1 MNTFA
6 VIILVALV
14 GEYVL
19 SVATGVLNARAF
31 SPTLPAEFTGVFDDA
46 TYAQAQRYT
55 ATRTRLGLI
64 RGAFDLA
71 VVLLFWFA
79 GGFEW
84 LDQALRGLDR
94 GPVVTGL
101 LYIGGL
107 GVASTLL
114 GLPFRIYSTF
124 GIEAR
129 YGFNRTTPTTFVA
142 DLLKGVL
149 LAVVLGGALL
159 AIILGFF
166 EWAGPLAWL
175 WCWIAATVF
184 MLAIQFVAPTWIMPL
199 FNTFTPLDTGDLHD
213 AILQY
218 ARSARFP
225 LRGIFVVDGSRRS
238 SKANAFFTG
247 FGRHKRIGLFDTLVE
262 QYTVPEL
269 VAVVAHE
276 VGHYKKRHVWQGMA
290 LSIAHLGAML
300 WILSLFLEQEGLF
313 AAFYVTEPSVYA
325 GLLFFG
331 LLFTPV
337 ELVLSVLVNLFSRRN
352 EFEADRFAAE
362 TTGSGEP
369 LITALKK
376 LSADTLTNL
385 TPHPLAVFLS
395 YSHPPV
401 LQRIAALRR
410 LAARGE
416 TPRSTESGEAPA

>member
-6 VIILVALV
+6 VIILAALV
-14 GEYVL
+14 GDYLLRLTV
-19 SVATGVLNARAF
+19 GILNARAF
-31 SPTLPAEFTGVFDDA
+31 SPTVPDEFTGVFDDA
-46 TYAQAQRYT
+46 KYGQAQRYSL
-55 ATRTRLGLI
+55 TRTRFGLI

-94 GPVVTGL
+94 GPVATGL

-107 GVASTLL
+107 GLASTLL

-124 GIEAR
+124 AIEAR
-129 YGFNRTTPTTFVA
+129 YGFNRTTLGTFVA
-142 DLLKGVL
+142 DLFKGGVL
-149 LAVVLGGALL
+149 AILLGGALL
-159 AIILGFF
+159 AIILAFF
-166 EWAGPLAWL
+166 ESAGPLAWL
-175 WCWIAATVF
+175 WCWIAATAF
-184 MLAIQFVAPTWIMPL
+184 MLAVQFIAPTWIMPL
-199 FNTFTPLDTGDLHD
+199 FNKFTPLETGDLHD

-276 VGHYKKRHVWQGMA
+276 VGHYKKRHLWQGMA
-290 LSIAHLGAML
+290 LSITHLGAML

-313 AAFYVTEPSVYA
+313 AAFHVTEPSVYA

-337 ELVLSVLVNLFSRRN
+337 ELILSVLVNLFSRRN
-352 EFEADRFAAE
+352 EFQADRFAAE
-362 TTGSGEP
+362 TTGNGEP
-369 LITALKK
+369 LIDALKK
-376 LSADTLTNL
+376 LSADNLTNL
-385 TPHPLAVFLS
+385 TPHPFAVFLG

-410 LAARGE
+410 SAAG
-416 TPRSTESGEAPA
+416 

>member
-313 AAFYVTEPSVYA
+313 AAFYVTKPSVYA

>member
-14 GEYVL
+14 GEYAL
-19 SVATGVLNARAF
+19 SVAVSVLNARAF
-31 SPTLPAEFTGVFDDA
+31 SPTVPAEFTGVFDDA
-46 TYAQAQRYT
+46 TYAQTQRYT

-184 MLAIQFVAPTWIMPL
+184 MLAIQFIAPTWIMPL

-337 ELVLSVLVNLFSRRN
+337 ELILSVLVNLFSRRN

-362 TTGSGEP
+362 TTGSGDA
-369 LITALKK
+369 LIDALKK

>member
-14 GEYVL
+14 GEYAL
-19 SVATGVLNARAF
+19 SVAVSVLNARAF
-31 SPTLPAEFTGVFDDA
+31 SPTVPAEFTGVFDDA
-46 TYAQAQRYT
+46 TYAQTQRYT

-184 MLAIQFVAPTWIMPL
+184 MLAIQFIAPTWIMPL

-337 ELVLSVLVNLFSRRN
+337 ELILSVLVNLFSRRN

-362 TTGSGEP
+362 TTGSGDA
-369 LITALKK
+369 LIDALKK

-410 LAARGE
+410 LG
-416 TPRSTESGEAPA
+416 TPVAQPAP

>member
-14 GEYVL
+14 GEYAL
-19 SVATGVLNARAF
+19 SVAVSVLNARAF
-31 SPTLPAEFTGVFDDA
+31 SPTVPAEFTGVFDDV
-46 TYAQAQRYT
+46 TYAQTQRYT

-184 MLAIQFVAPTWIMPL
+184 MLAIQFIAPTWIMPL

-337 ELVLSVLVNLFSRRN
+337 ELILSVLVNLFSRRN

-362 TTGSGEP
+362 TTGSGDA
-369 LITALKK
+369 LIDALKK

-410 LAARGE
+410 LG
-416 TPRSTESGEAPA
+416 TPVAQPAP

>member
-6 VIILVALV
+6 VIILVALA
-14 GEYVL
+14 GEYAL
-19 SVATGVLNARAF
+19 SVAVSVLNARAF
-31 SPTLPAEFTGVFDDA
+31 SPTVPAEFTGVFDDA
-46 TYAQAQRYT
+46 TYAQTQRYT

-184 MLAIQFVAPTWIMPL
+184 MLAIQFIAPTWIMPL

-337 ELVLSVLVNLFSRRN
+337 ELILSVLVNLFSRRN

-362 TTGSGEP
+362 TTGSGDA
-369 LITALKK
+369 LIDALKK

>member
-184 MLAIQFVAPTWIMPL
+184 MLAIQFIAPTWIMPL

-362 TTGSGEP
+362 TTGSGDA
-369 LITALKK
+369 LIDALKK

-410 LAARGE
+410 LA
-416 TPRSTESGEAPA
+416 

>member
-369 LITALKK
+369 LIDALKK

>member
-31 SPTLPAEFTGVFDDA
+31 SPTVPAEFTGVFDDA
-46 TYAQAQRYT
+46 TYAQTQRYT

-337 ELVLSVLVNLFSRRN
+337 ELILSVLVNLFSRRN

-362 TTGSGEP
+362 TTGSGDA
-369 LITALKK
+369 LIDALKK

>member
-31 SPTLPAEFTGVFDDA
+31 SPTVPAEFTGVFDDA

-337 ELVLSVLVNLFSRRN
+337 ELILSVLVNLFSRRN

-362 TTGSGEP
+362 TTGSGDA
-369 LITALKK
+369 LIDALKK

>member
-46 TYAQAQRYT
+46 KYSQAQRYT

-337 ELVLSVLVNLFSRRN
+337 ELILSVLVNLFSRRN
-352 EFEADRFAAE
+352 EFEADRFAVE

-376 LSADTLTNL
+376 LSADNLTNL

-410 LAARGE
+410 LG
-416 TPRSTESGEAPA
+416 TPVAQPAP

>member
-31 SPTLPAEFTGVFDDA
+31 SPTVPAEFTGVFDDA

-184 MLAIQFVAPTWIMPL
+184 MLAIQFIAPTWIMPL

-337 ELVLSVLVNLFSRRN
+337 ELILSVLVNLFSRRN

-362 TTGSGEP
+362 TTGSGDA
-369 LITALKK
+369 LIDALKK